1 MTIED
6 GGGGEVGG
14 GGMFL
19 TFKIMADKLIVT
31 GIVAPGRPR
40 LFLFLGIVY
49 NNEATYY
56 MWTAFPWNYT
66 QVCCLSENEQQLPYT
81 QQWPH

>member
-56 MWTAFPWNYT
+56 M
-66 QVCCLSENEQQLPYT
+66 
-81 QQWPH
+81 